1 MAARGEEFSD
11 SGWGS
16 ADMAL
21 GGEDLI
27 GRDKLVIARRE
38 QEHGNAYLGEIDAPA
53 EGDECALGEPVL
65 LEQPFD
71 DLEIIGAGDIDRQL
85 QHVPHRA
92 RIELVWTPQ
101 AQCAL
106 TEEAAATDL
115 DEFLEH
121 RHRHA

>member
-27 GRDKLVIARRE
+27 GRDQLVIARRE

-71 DLEIIGAGDIDRQL
+71 DLEIIGAGQIDG
-85 QHVPHRA
+85 
-92 RIELVWTPQ
+92 
-101 AQCAL
+101 QCAL
-106 TEEAAATDL
+106 LCRYWESEYRRQPVL
-115 DEFLEH
+115 H
-121 RHRHA
+121 RGIDDP